1 MMVAPLAA
9 RAAALTL
16 IASVFAAI
24 APAAYHFVHYNTR
37 TAPFRP
43 IPEKFD
49 VNALAG
55 KTLNY
60 YVTDQFGVQ
69 LAAGDTYI
77 GMMSQI
83 RAAAGV
89 WNDVPTSELRLAF
102 GGLAAPR
109 SPQSAPILEILFEDL
124 PPGVIATGTPTVRA
138 DNNGQFVPILRSLV
152 IVRTDLRD
160 KPSFGES
167 LFGTLV
173 HEIGHGLGLQHSFT
187 SGVMSTTATRTTS
200 RSKPL
205 TTDDVAAISS
215 LYPEG
220 SFAESTASISG
231 RVTMNGVGGSGN
243 NGVNLASVVA
253 IAPSGAAVSTL
264 TNPDGT
270 YRITGVP
277 GGNYFLY
284 VHPLPPPRPGQTLPG
299 DVIHPL
305 DVDGRPIPPSVPFF
319 TLFYPGTN
327 DVSRALPLSVAP
339 GQTFENVNFT
349 VTQRNGYGIHS
360 VDTRAF
366 NADFA
371 MKPPYLSPNI
381 RYPFLVASGVGLIAN
396 EQPVAGLSVRVLGG
410 AALNVRPYSP
420 APGSYLQID
429 FDVRTLSF
437 SNDSARHLVFSAN
450 NDVYVLP
457 AAFFHVEKLP
467 PSISS
472 VIPMVDSS
480 GQRLALVTGT
490 NLSENSRVYFDGAPG
505 VLREFDA
512 LSGRLSVAPPPA
524 TASHRASVLVL
535 NPDGQSS
542 LFLQGDHPSTY
553 TYLATDPA
561 TALAAGAPSVTMTPG
576 VLPAGSEAM
585 VQIDV
590 AGAQLIGGQS
600 VVGFGNSDI
609 VVRNI
614 TVISPTRMLA
624 NIAVSPT
631 SQTGPSTLTL
641 VSGLQMITNGFALQV
656 IPPTRT
662 SWIDGNLTS
671 ALAGSSGSLT
681 LMNAP
686 GLLTAANTVVM
697 LNDRS
702 VPIQAINGTQIMFQ
716 VPSGTSPGP
725 ATLRVEVNGER
736 SLPILFFIDAAPP
749 RIVLAGVGSN
759 ENTHTLKIG
768 QFAALTVLDLQ
779 ANGTVAVDR
788 SNVSVRI
795 GTVDAAVT
803 QVAGQTVGHRVL
815 IYVPD
820 GAVPARDVPL
830 TLSVNGRTS
839 EPFTVSLEQ

>member
-1 MMVAPLAA
+1 MKARVGIRALAVA
-9 RAAALTL
+9 L
-16 IASVFAAI
+16 IAGVFASV
-24 APAAYHFVHYNTR
+24 APAAYHFIHYNTR

-49 VNALAG
+49 VNSLPG

-69 LAAGDTYI
+69 LAPGDTYI

-83 RAAAGV
+83 RAAADV
-89 WNDVPTSELRLAF
+89 WNDVPTSDLRLAF

-138 DNNGQFVPILRSLV
+138 ENNGQFVPILRSLV

-215 LYPEG
+215 LYPSQ

-231 RVTMNGVGGSGN
+231 RVTMTGS

-270 YRITGVP
+270 YRISGAP
-277 GGNYFLY
+277 AGNYFLY
-284 VHPLPPPRPGQTLPG
+284 VHPLPPPRPGQTVPG
-299 DVIHPL
+299 DVIQPL
-305 DVDGRPIPPSVPFF
+305 DVDGKPIPPSAPFF
-319 TLFYPGTN
+319 TTFYPGTN
-327 DVSRALPLSVAP
+327 DVSRAISISVAP
-339 GQTFENVNFT
+339 GQSFDNANFT
-349 VTQRNGYGIHS
+349 VTRRNGYGIHS

-371 MKPPYLSPNI
+371 VKPPYLSPNI

-410 AALNVRPYSP
+410 AASNVRPYSP

-450 NDVYVLP
+450 NDIYVLP

-480 GQRLALVTGT
+480 GQRLALISGT
-490 NLSENSRVYFDGAPG
+490 NLGENSRVYFDGAPG
-505 VLREFDA
+505 TIRDFDA
-512 LSGRLSVAPPPA
+512 LSGRLTVSPPPA
-524 TASHRASVLVL
+524 SSSHRAAVVVL

-542 LFLQGDHPSTY
+542 LFLQGDNPSTY
-553 TYLATDPA
+553 TYLATDA
-561 TALAAGAPSVTMTPG
+561 AIALAASAPSVTMNPG

-590 AGAQLIGGQS
+590 AGAQLAEGQS
-600 VVGFGNSDI
+600 VIGFGNSDI
-609 VVRNI
+609 VVRNL
-614 TVISPTRMLA
+614 TVTSPTRMLA
-624 NIAVSPT
+624 NIAVSAT
-631 SQTGPSTLTL
+631 SQTGPSTLTV
-641 VSGLQMITNGFALQV
+641 VSGLQMITNGFGLQV
-656 IPPTRT
+656 IPPNR
-662 SWIDGNLTS
+662 SFWISSNI
-671 ALAGSSGSLT
+671 APAVAGSSASLS
-681 LMNAP
+681 LVNAP
-686 GLLTAANTVVM
+686 ALPTAANTVVT
-697 LNDRS
+697 LNDRA
-702 VPIQAINGTQIMFQ
+702 VPIQAINGTQITFQ
-716 VPSGTSPGP
+716 VPPGTVPGP
-725 ATLRVEVNGER
+725 ATLRVDVNGER
-736 SLPILFFIDAAPP
+736 SLPILFTIEAAPP
-749 RIVLAGVGSN
+749 RIVFAGVGSN
-759 ENTHTLKIG
+759 ENTRTLKIG
-768 QFAALTVLDLQ
+768 QFAALSVLDLQ
-779 ANGTVAVDR
+779 PNGTVAVDR
-788 SNVSVRI
+788 SNVTVKI
-795 GTVDAAVT
+795 GNVDAAVT
-803 QVAGQTVGHRVL
+803 QVAGQAVGHRVL
-815 IYVPD
+815 IFVPD
-820 GAVPARDVPL
+820 GTLPARDLPL
-830 TLSVNGRTS
+830 TLSANGRTS
-839 EPFTVSLEQ
+839 EPFTVSLE

>member
-1 MMVAPLAA
+1 MPRFGSRVAALVLAA
-9 RAAALTL
+9 GVF
-16 IASVFAAI
+16 ASV
-24 APAAYHFVHYNTR
+24 APAAYHFIHYNTR

-49 VNALAG
+49 VNALPG

-69 LAAGDTYI
+69 LAPGDTYI

-89 WNDVPTSELRLAF
+89 WNDVPTSDLRLAF

-109 SPQSAPILEILFEDL
+109 SPQSAPILEIVFEDL
-124 PPGVIATGTPTVRA
+124 APGVIATGTPTIRA
-138 DNNGQFVPILRSLV
+138 ENNGQFVPILRSLV

-167 LFGTLV
+167 LHGTLV
-173 HEIGHGLGLQHSFT
+173 HEIGHGIGLQHSFT
-187 SGVMSTTATRTTS
+187 SGVMSTTTTRTTS

-205 TTDDVAAISS
+205 TTDDIAAVSS
-215 LYPEG
+215 LYPSA
-220 SFAESTASISG
+220 SFADSTGSISG
-231 RVTMNGVGGSGN
+231 RVTMNA

-270 YRITGVP
+270 YRISGVP
-277 GGNYFLY
+277 GGNYFIY

-305 DVDGRPIPPSVPFF
+305 DADGRPVPPSAPFF
-319 TLFYPGTN
+319 TTFFPGTN
-327 DVSRALPLSVAP
+327 DVSRALPVSVAP
-339 GQTFENVNFT
+339 GQSFDNVNFT

-371 MKPPYLSPNI
+371 VKPPYLSPNM

-396 EQPVAGLSVRVLGG
+396 EQPVNGLSVRVLGG
-410 AALNVRPYSP
+410 AALTVRPYSP

-450 NDVYVLP
+450 NDIYVLP

-472 VIPMVDSS
+472 VIPMVDQS

-490 NLSENSRVYFDGAPG
+490 NLSDSSRVYFDGAAAI
-505 VLREFDA
+505 VRDFDA
-512 LSGRLSVAPPPA
+512 LSGRLTVIPPPA
-524 TASHRASVLVL
+524 SPNHRASVVVL

-542 LFLQGDHPSTY
+542 LFVQGDQPSTY
-553 TYLATDPA
+553 TYFATDA
-561 TALAAGAPSVTMTPG
+561 AALASAAPSVTMTPG

-590 AGAQLIGGQS
+590 AGAMLAGGQT
-600 VVGFGNSDI
+600 VLGFGNSDI
-609 VVRNI
+609 VVRNM
-614 TVISPTRMLA
+614 TVMSPTRMLA
-624 NIAVSPT
+624 NIAVNAS

-641 VSGLQMITNGFALQV
+641 VSGLQMITHGFGLQI
-656 IPPTRT
+656 IPPTRAF
-662 SWIDGNLTS
+662 WINGNI
-671 ALAGSSGSLT
+671 ANGLAGSSAALT

-686 GLLTAANTVVM
+686 GLLTTANTLVM
-697 LNDRS
+697 LNDRA
-702 VPIQAINGTQIMFQ
+702 VPILGIAGTQITFQ
-716 VPSGTSPGP
+716 VPATTAPGP
-725 ATLRVEVNGER
+725 ATLRVDINGER
-736 SLPILFFIDAAPP
+736 SLPILFNVEAPPP
-749 RIVLAGVGSN
+749 RIVSASVGIN
-759 ENTHTLKIG
+759 ENTRTFKIG
-768 QFAALTVLDLQ
+768 QFAALLVVDLQ
-779 ANGTVAVDR
+779 PNGAAAVDR
-788 SNVSVRI
+788 SNVNVRI
-795 GTVDAAVT
+795 GSIDSAVT
-803 QVAGQTVGHRVL
+803 QVAAQGIAHRVL

-820 GAVPARDVPL
+820 GTAPARELPL
-830 TLSVNGRTS
+830 TLTVNGRTS
-839 EPFTVSLEQ
+839 EAFTVSLEQ